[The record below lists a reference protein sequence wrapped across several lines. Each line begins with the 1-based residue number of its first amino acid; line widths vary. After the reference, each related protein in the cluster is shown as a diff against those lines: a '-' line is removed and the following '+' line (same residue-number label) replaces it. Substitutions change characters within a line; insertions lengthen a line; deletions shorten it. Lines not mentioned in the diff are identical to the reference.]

1 MPDRSRWLI
10 LLLAL
15 LLGTTGSASAKM
27 SLNRELSYD
36 IPGLDGEV
44 KAVCLQNIDA
54 LGWPE
59 VLATDLSKLVLAG
72 NLSDQIVYQL
82 DLDSIFAEA
91 GYLYLSYCLANPKL
105 VLADVNRDSLPD
117 AVMMAGVLRLC
128 IPDLIGPVI
137 VFVDNILSAQPQVHL
152 FDMKWP
158 QDGGPGVL
166 SAFDYDRDGYPELT
180 LSADSADISW
190 DPVCL
195 FADRYGR
202 TLTYYSFPDS
212 LLSCRTR
219 YLVSR
224 MPLELSDHT
233 VVFVATQDS
242 SSARAC
248 YSDPSHIE
256 GLNQVVVLDNLGVA
270 LASLRGTVPVFCA
283 GNCAEDVYNLY
294 RARCVGSIDDSD
306 ARPDIVSS
314 YYWQRT
320 CIDTAYG
327 GHTTYDTAGNYMVLH
342 RVVAADSLEEVW
354 RVQPPTQHLGYFCTH
369 SNFPG
374 SFVAI
379 NPYLHTL
386 YRFNG
391 RTGGVREQ
399 LAGVP
404 EGILS
409 WGRPF
414 GDDDILSLGGPDYL
428 VTLDSVTLSFYSL
441 RDATDVDDSA
451 PTALPS
457 SFVLGQPY
465 PNPFNPSVTVPIT
478 LPHKGRLRV
487 QVFNVLGQAVGV
499 LYDGKAGPG
508 DLNVVWDAAN
518 FPSGIYF
525 FRVVFDD
532 LPKTV
537 SAVLVK

>member
-1 MPDRSRWLI
+1 MSDRNKCLI
-10 LLLAL
+10 VVLAL
-15 LLGTTGSASAKM
+15 LLAGSVSAKM

-72 NLSDQIVYQL
+72 NLGDQVVYQL
-82 DLDSIFAEA
+82 DLDSVFAEA
-91 GYLYLSYCLANPKL
+91 GYLYLEYCLANPKL

-137 VFVDNILSAQPQVHL
+137 VFVDNILSPQPQVYL
-152 FDMKWP
+152 FDMTWP
-158 QDGGPGVL
+158 QDGGPGLL
-166 SAFDYDRDGYPELT
+166 SAFDYDCDGYPELT

-219 YLVSR
+219 YLVRR

-248 YSDPSHIE
+248 YQEPSYIE

-270 LASLRGTVPVFCA
+270 SASLRGTVPAFCT
-283 GNCAEDVYNLY
+283 GNCVEDVYSLY
-294 RARCVGSIDDSD
+294 RAGCVGNIDDRD
-306 ARPDIVSS
+306 TRPDIVSS

-320 CIDTAYG
+320 CIDTTYG
-327 GHTTYDTAGNYMVLH
+327 SHTTFDTLDYYLVLQ

-354 RVQPPTQHLGYFCTH
+354 RVRPPTRYLSYFCTH

-379 NPYLHTL
+379 DPFLHTL
-386 YRFNG
+386 YRFSG

-404 EGILS
+404 EDILF

-414 GDDDILSLGGPDYL
+414 GDDDIISLGGPDYL
-428 VTLDSVTLSFYSL
+428 VTLDSATLSFYSL
-441 RDATDVDDSA
+441 RETTDVDDPA
-451 PTALPS
+451 PTTLPS
-457 SFVLGQPY
+457 SLVLGQPY

-487 QVFNVLGQAVGV
+487 EVFNVLGQAVGV

-508 DLNVVWDAAN
+508 DMDVVWDASE
-518 FPSGIYF
+518 FSSGVYF
-525 FRVVFDD
+525 FKVIFDD